1 MIEEIR
7 YIASGNFNHKVS
19 IVHHNYLE
27 ELATGVNQIVEQ
39 LKVSIDEER
48 QAEQAK
54 SELITNVSHDLRTP
68 LTSIVGYVNLIH
80 HDNYRDEVE
89 LRHYIQVIYDKV
101 TRLNA
106 LMNDLFEYTR
116 VQNKE
121 LSLNSVP
128 IDIVELLGQLTV
140 QFRIQLQEANI
151 ECRPSFPPQK
161 LMVLADGDKLV
172 RVFENLIINA
182 ITYGNDG
189 NHIDITAYESNNTIA
204 IDIVNYGQAIP
215 STDLPHIF
223 ERFY

>member
-1 MIEEIR
+1 MT
-7 YIASGNFNHKVS
+7 YA
-19 IVHHNYLE
+19 
-27 ELATGVNQIVEQ
+27 
-39 LKVSIDEER
+39 
-48 QAEQAK
+48 
-54 SELITNVSHDLRTP
+54 P

-89 LRHYIQVIYDKV
+89 LRYYIQVIYDKV

-121 LSLNSVP
+121 LSLYSVP

-140 QFRIQLQEANI
+140 QFRIQVQANI
-151 ECRPSFPPQK
+151 ECRPSFPSQK

-182 ITYGNDG
+182 IAYGRRSL
-189 NHIDITAYESNNTIA
+189 Y
-204 IDIVNYGQAIP
+204 
-215 STDLPHIF
+215 
-223 ERFY
+223 